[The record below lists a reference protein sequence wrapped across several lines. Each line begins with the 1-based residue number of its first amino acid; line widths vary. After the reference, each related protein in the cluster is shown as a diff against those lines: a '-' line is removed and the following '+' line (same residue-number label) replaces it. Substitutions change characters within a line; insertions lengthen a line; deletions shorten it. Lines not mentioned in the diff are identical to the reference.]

1 MSTNVM
7 DSLITLSFTWSALMF
22 IWMFFNMVPRV
33 ETWDWRDTIQD
44 VSVVSLVGVIAFLCS
59 TVTIRRWFDLP
70 QGVVAIGVT
79 VMAIVSTPIAVRVHN
94 EARGRW

>member
-22 IWMFFNMVPRV
+22 IWMLVNMIPQIEVW
-33 ETWDWRDTIQD
+33 EWKGLLQD
-44 VSVVSLVGVIAFLCS
+44 VSVVGLVAVIAFLCS

-70 QGVVAIGVT
+70 EELVALGIT
-79 VMAIVSTPIAVRVHN
+79 VMAIMSTPIAIRVHQK
-94 EARGRW
+94 AHGGK